1 MAGGPKLAVT
11 LSVFNRK
18 AAPHVP
24 FEAEPL
30 VENTP
35 MSNVVIAGYARS
47 PFAQANKG
55 ELVRVRPDEL
65 AAQTIKGLL
74 ERTKID
80 PDAIEDLILGCAFP
94 EGEQG
99 LNLGRIVGF
108 LAGLPRTVG
117 GATVNRFCG
126 SSMRCAW
133 RRRVAMGAGE
143 ASSAPGSSP
152 TCVPTGL
159 QSHAHPALAKNYP
172 RRSSM
177 GETAENPAA

>member
-99 LNLGRIVGF
+99 LNLGRIVGC
-108 LAGLPRTVG
+108 RT
-117 GATVNRFCG
+117 A
-126 SSMRCAW
+126 AH
-133 RRRVAMGAGE
+133 RRRRDRQSLLRLIHAPRMAPARRHGRGRGFICAGVE
-143 ASSAPGSSP
+143 SNPRADWASIP
-152 TCVPTGL
+152 
-159 QSHAHPALAKNYP
+159 
-172 RRSSM
+172 
-177 GETAENPAA
+177 